1 MILTFFVLKLMN
13 SLLFD
18 FLNLHNLLLQ
28 TIDLF
33 LNSLNLLNKN
43 ALFLINDLDFIL
55 LLLFLRIHILI
66 SLVKFLLQALNMQL
80 HLLFT
85 LDMSPTLG
93 FELSKDLLILPMSHG
108 NGSTA
113 DIRG

>member
-13 SLLFD
+13 SMLFD

-66 SLVKFLLQALNMQL
+66 SLIKFLL
-80 HLLFT
+80 
-85 LDMSPTLG
+85 
-93 FELSKDLLILPMSHG
+93 
-108 NGSTA
+108 
-113 DIRG
+113 

>member
-1 MILTFFVLKLMN
+1 VILTFFVLKLMN
-13 SLLFD
+13 SMLFD

-66 SLVKFLLQALNMQL
+66 SLIKFLL
-80 HLLFT
+80 
-85 LDMSPTLG
+85 
-93 FELSKDLLILPMSHG
+93 
-108 NGSTA
+108 
-113 DIRG
+113 

>member
-1 MILTFFVLKLMN
+1 MN
-13 SLLFD
+13 SMLFD

-55 LLLFLRIHILI
+55 LLLFLRIHIHI
-66 SLVKFLLQALNMQL
+66 SLIKFLL
-80 HLLFT
+80 
-85 LDMSPTLG
+85 
-93 FELSKDLLILPMSHG
+93 
-108 NGSTA
+108 
-113 DIRG
+113 

>member
-1 MILTFFVLKLMN
+1 MN
-13 SLLFD
+13 SMLFD

-66 SLVKFLLQALNMQL
+66 SLIKFLL
-80 HLLFT
+80 
-85 LDMSPTLG
+85 
-93 FELSKDLLILPMSHG
+93 
-108 NGSTA
+108 
-113 DIRG
+113 